1 MKKQKQVRA
10 YGFGGLLI
18 LLLIVVVVLVGVGVV
33 KIPKNCSEGTK
44 VLSVRAAAEEN
55 EVLADLGKDE
65 TFNIEDY
72 PEDKSDATL
81 TLVQLA
87 ESEDKQLFAYIYSP
101 SGRDATEIRFSSSIG
116 ENFAPKDYSLTF
128 RAASGG
134 IRKYVVA
141 DFEVKDDIVR
151 YYDVVQISRAWDEDV
166 DESPEGENKA
176 STVPYKVANLWTAC
190 TFNGTVMYTK
200 KEQTVVTITSKYCGF
215 LRYKKG
221 FYLLTGKQVESH
233 YVAFSTDMDIDRLID
248 VSMTYVKQEYHEKY
262 RSDYH
267 FYTGE
272 TEYTREKTYKTE
284 PETVELDIDEKKTS
298 PYFSGG
304 IFYRSHKWKRIQDI
318 EEFVKTEDLT
328 DEERNLVKDKQWL
341 LRFCETEYQY
351 GTISSSGGT
360 LDSWT
365 ESNWDGTEISEV
377 TLLKMTFETDGK
389 AYTLGVVDNK
399 QTEGKTPGNNPEQ
412 FGDGIKELLEK
423 IWDALQKVFAFFRKA
438 FKFVGAN
445 WQWFVLGLAVIVC
458 IPIIVQIILAI
469 VSK

>member
-151 YYDVVQISRAWDEDV
+151 YYDVIQIARAWDENV
-166 DESPEGENKA
+166 DELPEGENKA

-215 LRYKKG
+215 LRYPKG

-233 YVAFSTDMDIDRLID
+233 YVAFSTDMDIYSLLN
-248 VSMTYVKQEYHEKY
+248 VSMTYVSKPYH
-262 RSDYH
+262 RTDR
-267 FYTGE
+267 FRTDWTGTTFDSE
-272 TEYTREKTYKTE
+272 ITYGE
-284 PETVELDIDEKKTS
+284 EETVELDLDEKDTS
-298 PYFSGG
+298 AYFWGG
-304 IFYRSHKWKRIQDI
+304 IFHRSHKWKRIQSV
-318 EEFVKTEDLT
+318 EEFIDSEDLT
-328 DEERNLVKDKQWL
+328 DEETGFVEDKQWI
-341 LRFCETEYQY
+341 LRFCETDY
-351 GTISSSGGT
+351 TFTSVSSSNGT
-360 LDSWT
+360 TDI
-365 ESNWDGTEISEV
+365 WDGTEISDV
-377 TLLKMTFETDGK
+377 SLLKMTLTFEEDGK
-389 AYTLGVVDNK
+389 AYTLGIVDNK
-399 QTEGKTPGNNPEQ
+399 QTEGETPGNNPEGL
-412 FGDGIKELLEK
+412 FDGIKDLLEK
-423 IWDALQKVFAFFRKA
+423 IWDALQKVFDFFGKA
-438 FKFVGAN
+438 FKFVAAN
-445 WQWFVLGLAVIVC
+445 WKWFVLGLVIIVC

-469 VSK
+469 VNK